1 MWIFKILK
9 ILKILMWLPA
19 FLKIEVKVIRT
30 ADQDQ

>member
-1 MWIFKILK
+1 MWIFK